1 MGRGDGVS
9 ISLTLDWPVK
19 HIAPRS
25 SCKKIF
31 RALLNCE
38 ARFFYFSFAGRF
50 YGPGKVGAGRVRR
63 LLIPILLNGGFGYDQ
78 LRLRPLLA
86 FEHWL

>member
-50 YGPGKVGAGRVRR
+50 YGPGKGGRRS
-63 LLIPILLNGGFGYDQ
+63 
-78 LRLRPLLA
+78 RPAPAHTHLA
-86 FEHWL
+86 QWRIWL